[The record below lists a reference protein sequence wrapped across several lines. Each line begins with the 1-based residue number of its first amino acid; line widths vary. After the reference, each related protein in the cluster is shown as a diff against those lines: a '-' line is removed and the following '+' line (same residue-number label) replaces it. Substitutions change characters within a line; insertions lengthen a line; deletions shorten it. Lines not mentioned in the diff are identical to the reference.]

1 MTTAIPVNGPMMG
14 FNAYPTGT
22 ELKIC
27 CNEYR
32 RNESNYAERKLTMS
46 TVAIP
51 QTTTT
56 WNIDPVHSVA
66 EFKVKHMMISNVK
79 GFAIANGTL
88 SLDEGDLTHSR
99 VEAPLDAASVNARD
113 PHLKSA
119 DFFDVEKFPTLSF
132 KF

>member
-1 MTTAIPVNGPMMG
+1 MTTATPVNGPMMG

-79 GFAIANGTL
+79 GQICHRKRDLISGRGRSNPFARRGFARCCL
-88 SLDEGDLTHSR
+88 SQHTRST
-99 VEAPLDAASVNARD
+99 A
-113 PHLKSA
+113 
-119 DFFDVEKFPTLSF
+119 
-132 KF
+132 